1 MKNSN
6 NSFDDLFAEAVECL
20 QRQTFST
27 STIKKYISTWMQIK
41 VFMVKQELQ
50 TFNAVVS
57 EKFLLIK
64 FGDYQ
69 YEHLTRQQKCI
80 VRRIQFLTEYQETG
94 SVIKKRKSR
103 EIELP
108 GSIGCIMAAFVA
120 KNKSNGYSHKTI
132 HSHLLYLSRFLNY
145 LTGHGIIELSMI
157 NQVNL
162 VIFANN
168 CHNDK
173 PMVKHYMM
181 SVVRTFL
188 RYLYDELIL
197 EVDYSKI
204 IPKENFKRQT
214 KLPSVYSIEEIT
226 KMLNAIDRANP
237 KGKRDYAAI
246 LLAARLGLRA
256 SDICNLQFHN
266 LNWAQC
272 QIIITQFK
280 TKNELTLPLMA
291 EIGDAII
298 DYLKFG
304 RPISNLPYIFINHI
318 APFDQ
323 MTNINL
329 CTSVSNYLQ
338 QAGIK
343 INDRKHGTHVLR
355 HSLAQIL
362 LKDKTPLPVITEVL
376 GHKDTSST
384 MYYLR
389 IDIDSLRQ
397 CALNVPS
404 VDSTFYKSVDDLYFN
419 LNF

>member
-1 MKNSN
+1 MKKCSN
-6 NSFDDLFAEAVECL
+6 YFDDLLVEAIQYL
-20 QRQTFST
+20 QRQSFST
-27 STIKKYISTWMQIK
+27 STITKYISTWNQLK
-41 VFMVKQELQ
+41 GFMVNNDLQ
-50 TFNAVVS
+50 TFNVVVS
-57 EKFLLIK
+57 EKFLLTE

-69 YEHLTRQQKCI
+69 YEKLTTQQKCI
-80 VRRIQFLTEYQETG
+80 VRRIQFLTEYQEAG

-103 EIELP
+103 ETELP
-108 GSIGCIMAAFVA
+108 GSIGCIMTAFIA
-120 KNKSNGYSHKTI
+120 RNKSIGYSQKTI
-132 HSHLLYLSRFLNY
+132 HNHLLYLSRFLNY
-145 LTGHGIIELSMI
+145 LIGHGIVELSMI

-162 VIFANN
+162 VTFAYN
-168 CHNDK
+168 CNNDK
-173 PMVKHYMM
+173 PIVKHCMM

-188 RYLYDELIL
+188 RYLYDEQIL
-197 EVDYSKI
+197 DVDYSKI
-204 IPKENFKRQT
+204 IPKENFKRQA
-214 KLPSVYSIEEIT
+214 KLPSVYSKEEIT
-226 KMLNAIDRANP
+226 KMLNIIDRANP
-237 KGKRDYAAI
+237 KGKRDYAAF

-272 QIIITQFK
+272 QIAITQYK
-280 TKNELTLPLMA
+280 TKKELILPLIS

-298 DYLKFG
+298 DYLKYG
-304 RPISNLPYIFINHI
+304 RPISNLPYVFLNQI

-329 CTSVSNYLQ
+329 STSVSNYLQ

-343 INDRKHGTHVLR
+343 INERKHGTHVLR
-355 HSLAQIL
+355 HSLVQIL
-362 LKDKTPLPVITEVL
+362 LNEKTPLPVITEIL

-397 CALNVPS
+397 CALDVPS
-404 VDSTFYKSVDDLYFN
+404 VGSSFYKSVDDLYFN